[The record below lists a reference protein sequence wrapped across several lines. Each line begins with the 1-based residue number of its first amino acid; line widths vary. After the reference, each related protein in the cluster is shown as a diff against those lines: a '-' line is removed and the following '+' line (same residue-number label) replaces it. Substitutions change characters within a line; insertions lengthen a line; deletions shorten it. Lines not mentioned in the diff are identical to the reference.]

1 MPMLLRDEAVNNWTI
16 GFLGDFASGSRL
28 SRQEELTL
36 LAVEGDDG
44 QVIAT
49 AVSTGESLVLTRM
62 PAEAISILLGFLE
75 RERINQPKTS
85 GPAETASS
93 LANQWAQRR
102 RVEVHVHL
110 SMRIMRLT
118 QIRFRA
124 DIPGS
129 FRAATMDDLEV
140 LVPWGDGFDRELGF
154 ERSLH
159 TRENVSRR
167 IELNRLYV
175 WCDPGPVSMAGIAGP
190 TPNGMRVNF
199 VYTPPEFRCKGYAR
213 ACVARLSQKLLDS
226 RKKFAFLYVD
236 AQNPTTNRLY
246 SAIGYES
253 IADWEDWRF
262 GVPKGQTHAAL

>member
-1 MPMLLRDEAVNNWTI
+1 MLLRDEAVNNWTI
-16 GFLGDFASGSRL
+16 GFLSDYDTGSRL
-28 SRQEELTL
+28 AKNEQLTL
-36 LAVEGDDG
+36 LGVEDDRG
-44 QVIAT
+44 EIIAT
-49 AVSTGESLVLTRM
+49 AVSTGESLVLTQM
-62 PAEAISILLGFLE
+62 PAEAISTLLEFLE
-75 RERINQPKTS
+75 RERIDQPKTS

-102 RVEVHVHL
+102 KVEVHVNL

-118 QIRFRA
+118 EVRFPG

-129 FRAATMDDLEV
+129 FRAATMDDLD
-140 LVPWGDGFDRELGF
+140 LLIPWGEGFDRELGF
-154 ERSLH
+154 EDSRDM
-159 TRENVSRR
+159 RDVVSRR

-175 WCDPGPVSMAGIAGP
+175 WCNPGPVSMAGIAGP

-199 VYTPPEFRCKGYAR
+199 VYTPAEFRCKGYAR

-226 RKKFAFLYVD
+226 GKKFAFLYVD
-236 AQNPTTNRLY
+236 AENPTTNRLY

-262 GVPKGQTHAAL
+262 GVRKDQSHAAL